1 MIDYRPVL
9 ECSGENKKGPTASA
23 VGPFFYSY
31 SYYLLLLEVLRE
43 PHTYSPRSSTNTVV
57 LSSTGSCSTLAR

>member
-23 VGPFFYSY
+23 VGPFF
-31 SYYLLLLEVLRE
+31 LLLLLLSTFTR
-43 PHTYSPRSSTNTVV
+43 SP
-57 LSSTGSCSTLAR
+57 